1 VSAKEALIMRLQ
13 AVANQRPDY
22 TVGGVGAQV
31 WLADI
36 DKVVEEAIVGERKRI
51 ISELGKHVSRYS
63 SPIFAHLDSYGVGQV
78 VQGKPWPED
87 Q

>member
-1 VSAKEALIMRLQ
+1 MEVAKRGPTQELKITAQALQDVIEVIEEQ
-13 AVANQRPDY
+13 AA
-22 TVGGVGAQV
+22 
-31 WLADI
+31 
-36 DKVVEEAIVGERKRI
+36 EEDRKRI
-51 ISELGKHVSRYS
+51 IKELGKHVSRYS